1 MFVSYY
7 FKIKQATVNI
17 IGPLYPQVMHPCTI
31 QPNMGQKYWGR
42 KFQKASKSKTLISHI
57 PSTIVNTLE

>member
-1 MFVSYY
+1 MDEFGWMVVSYY

-17 IGPLYPQVMHPCTI
+17 VGPLYPQVMHPPTI

-42 KFQKASKSKTLISHI
+42 KFQKASKSKT
-57 PSTIVNTLE
+57 